1 MTSLVGAIGTMMLR
15 ELVTLRK
22 EIEAYP
28 SDESLWRVAPGITN
42 SGGTLAL
49 HLAGNLQHFIGA
61 VLGGS
66 GYVRDREAEFSARGL
81 SRSEVLNRID
91 QATAALSQTFRSLTD
106 EVLGRRYP
114 ARVGKVRLSTGDF
127 LVHLEGHLAYH
138 LGQIDY
144 HRRMTTGA
152 GALSGA
158 MSPGALVSAVHD
170 E

>member
-22 EIEAYP
+22 QIEAYP
-28 SDESLWRVAPGITN
+28 SDESLWKVVPGISN

-61 VLGGS
+61 VLGSS
-66 GYVRDREAEFSARGL
+66 GYIRDRDAEFSVRGL
-81 SRSEVLNRID
+81 SRAEVINLID
-91 QATAALSQTFRSLTD
+91 QATASLTQTFRSLTD
-106 EVLGRRYP
+106 EVLRRQYP
-114 ARVGKVRLSTGDF
+114 ERVGKVRLSSGDF

-144 HRRMTTGA
+144 HRRMTTGGGALA
-152 GALSGA
+152 GAL
-158 MSPGALVSAVHD
+158 SPGALVSAVH
-170 E
+170 EE

>member
-22 EIEAYP
+22 QIEAYP
-28 SDESLWRVAPGITN
+28 SDEALWKVVPGISN

-61 VLGGS
+61 VLGAT
-66 GYVRDREAEFSARGL
+66 GYIRDRDAEFSVRGL
-81 SRSEVLNRID
+81 SRAEVLNLID
-91 QATAALSQTFRSLTD
+91 QATASLTHTFRSLTD
-106 EVLGRRYP
+106 EVLRRQYP
-114 ARVGKVRLSTGDF
+114 ERVGKVRLTSGDF

-144 HRRMTTGA
+144 HRRMTTGG
-152 GALSGA
+152 GALTGA
-158 MSPGALVSAVHD
+158 LSPGALVSAVH
-170 E
+170 EE